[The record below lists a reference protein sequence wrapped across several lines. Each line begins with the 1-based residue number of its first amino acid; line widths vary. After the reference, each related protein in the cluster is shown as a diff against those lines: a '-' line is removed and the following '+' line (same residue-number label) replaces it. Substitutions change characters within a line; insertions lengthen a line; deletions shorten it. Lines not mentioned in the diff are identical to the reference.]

1 MLRLRLRYK
10 YKYEITSTSEYAYEY
25 DMSMELLL
33 LLSGCEKFPGES
45 KLEYGVMDE
54 LKLGGVFALF
64 ARRFQLEPSF
74 LRGNLKFESRFGLL

>member
-1 MLRLRLRYK
+1 MVLRLRLRYK

-25 DMSMELLL
+25 DMSM
-33 LLSGCEKFPGES
+33 
-45 KLEYGVMDE
+45 EYGVMDE

-74 LRGNLKFESRFGLL
+74 LRGNLKLE